1 MIKSIQQFEES
12 GIKKLEK
19 IIESFMKDPKDM
31 ASFVYGIRDEVI
43 ALGLDLIK
51 ETLEDCNQMLRDSA
65 KRKQSWEV
73 VRTDE
78 KKLTTCLG
86 TVCFEKTLF
95 RNKQTRESAY
105 LLDRILGI
113 ESHERLTEDAEAKL
127 LEEAV
132 QTSYRKAGEETSLT
146 DQVSKQTVKNKL
158 HKLTFPQ
165 QKETKPE
172 KKAVEYLYIDADE
185 DHVSLQFKEK
195 KGDLEIGENHR
206 KNNCV
211 LAKLV
216 YVYEGIEPE
225 APRSKRNKL
234 VNPRYFSGVYDGAD
248 NAKLWDE
255 VYAYLD
261 SHYDLEK

>member
-19 IIESFMKDPKDM
+19 VIECFIKDPKDM
-31 ASFVYGIRDEVI
+31 ASFVYGVRDEVI
-43 ALGLDLIK
+43 ALGLDIIK
-51 ETLEDCNQMLRDSA
+51 ETLEDCNQMLRDST
-65 KRKQSWEV
+65 KRKRSWEV
-73 VRTDE
+73 VRTDR
-78 KKLTTCLG
+78 KKLTTYLG

-105 LLDRILGI
+105 LLDRIMGV

-132 QTSYRKAGEETSLT
+132 QTSYRKAGEEISLT

-165 QKETKPE
+165 QKEEKPE
-172 KKAVEYLYIDADE
+172 KKAVEFLYIDADE

-195 KGDLEIGENHR
+195 KGDLEVGENNW
-206 KNNCV
+206 KNNGV

-225 APRSKRNKL
+225 SPKSKRHKL
-234 VNPRYFSGVYDGAD
+234 VNPHYFSGVYDGAD

-261 SHYDLEK
+261 NHYDLKE